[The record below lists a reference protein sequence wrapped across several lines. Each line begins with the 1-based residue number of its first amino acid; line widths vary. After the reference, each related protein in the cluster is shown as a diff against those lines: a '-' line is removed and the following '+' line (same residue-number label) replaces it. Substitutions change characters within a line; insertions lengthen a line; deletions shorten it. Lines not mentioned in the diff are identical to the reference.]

1 MCSSLAIG
9 LLMLLCGTPCCVCMV
24 DDVMSVTDIYESPQ
38 ACLLTEA
45 PSRPRYRYRRDVIYT
60 RRGDWINTIC
70 RLAC

>member
-1 MCSSLAIG
+1 
-9 LLMLLCGTPCCVCMV
+9 MV